1 MLTEKQHRSAPNC
14 SPFSLCPLVY
24 NMDWEPLWFSKP
36 FELVSTGFL
45 LESPDISFTVKI
57 SAISLQKYSDTSFA
71 PSMAR
76 KGYSCQSFYLCP
88 LLNGSR
94 ETFFSLHILGYITH
108 WGLSWKRG
116 FCCWGLHLCKTT
128 QVTGSPESGRSRQN
142 ADKWSWGVNL
152 LPIMFRGYPGPF
164 FWLQEMSARVWSFF
178 YQMSWLFHEH
188 WQTH

>member
-1 MLTEKQHRSAPNC
+1 
-14 SPFSLCPLVY
+14 
-24 NMDWEPLWFSKP
+24 MDWEPLWFSKP

-57 SAISLQKYSDTSFA
+57 SAVSLQEYSDTSFA

-94 ETFFSLHILGYITH
+94 ETFFSLHILGCITH

-116 FCCWGLHLCKTT
+116 FCSHAAEGYTSAKQLRSQVCQNQGGAGKTLTNDRGEWICFLSCSGVTLAHSFGCKKW
-128 QVTGSPESGRSRQN
+128 VHESDPSSIRCLGFFMN
-142 ADKWSWGVNL
+142 TDKPIKE
-152 LPIMFRGYPGPF
+152 LP
-164 FWLQEMSARVWSFF
+164 
-178 YQMSWLFHEH
+178 
-188 WQTH
+188 